1 MNPGLNEIGAGL
13 VSPDKDVEG
22 ELLRHA
28 GTHLPAEKFAAGFD
42 EYDELDEP
50 DPDSSSFDPFNKD
63 QFDAFHLSD
72 LKHSNAANWVSDDAS

>member
-1 MNPGLNEIGAGL
+1 MNPVLNEIGAGL
-13 VSPDKDVEG
+13 VSPDKGVEG

-28 GTHLPAEKFAAGFD
+28 GAHLLAEKFAAGFD
-42 EYDELDEP
+42 KHDELDEP

-72 LKHSNAANWVSDDAS
+72 LNHSNAADWVSDDAS